1 MNDFEFLKNKFA
13 NFKVFIK
20 TISRRPQKLAYLSLL
35 SDDDWLVLVYKDIVP
50 HFKNNSMH
58 NIVDEMIKYLDIDK
72 TDVDNVTKLTRYLE
86 CFAEFLLSDDHKD
99 VQEHAAQKA
108 QQIDEMKTK
117 MIDQIEAIKNS
128 INNGTNS
135 E

>member
-13 NFKVFIK
+13 NFKIFIK

-58 NIVDEMIKYLDIDK
+58 TIVDDMVKYLDIDK
-72 TDVDNVTKLTRYLE
+72 ADVENVTKLTRYLE
-86 CFAEFLLSDDHKD
+86 CFAEFLLSDDHKE
-99 VQEHAAQKA
+99 VQEQASQRA
-108 QQIDEMKTK
+108 QQIDEIKTK
-117 MIDQIEAIKNS
+117 MMDQIDAIKKG
-128 INNGTNS
+128 INS